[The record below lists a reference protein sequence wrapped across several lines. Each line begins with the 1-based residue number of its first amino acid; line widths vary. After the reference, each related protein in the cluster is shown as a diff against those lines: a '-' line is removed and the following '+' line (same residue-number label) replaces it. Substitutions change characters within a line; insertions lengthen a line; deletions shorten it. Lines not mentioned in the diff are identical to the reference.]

1 VKELDNFVFKS
12 KKMKKTLTLLC
23 LLLSKPLFAQNCNI
37 DYSQNQVG
45 LYPSQLPVGTVGS
58 TYNEDITFVLPT
70 DTLGYDFLN
79 FQIVSVNL
87 PIGLSWTCNNNLNN
101 CNYNPQTSPYGCVNI
116 NGIPL
121 LAGAYTIEVN
131 VLADLSIINGYP
143 ILFELELQILPASN
157 SGTNNSFS
165 YQLNQPCAPA
175 LATFINQEPGL
186 AFYSWEFGNG
196 AGSNA
201 ENPSP
206 QYYPN
211 AGNYPITYM
220 AYAQMDTALHIEL
233 TEFNLQNMSNYGEN
247 FPSFEEAD
255 PYFKV
260 KKNGQVIYQSAVVI
274 DQNPPLTWWPNLNLE
289 LGQNYT
295 LEIWEA
301 DQSIGENYFG
311 ADDYIGNHSLNIGSC
326 NGCYAGSAQIA
337 YQITMTNINPIPSFQ
352 DTATLTLFES
362 PLVPILQNDSTLQQ
376 LLAINTSSYLQ
387 WYWNGGPLLGQ
398 NNNSLNVQESGYYH
412 VLSINQHGCAQSSDT
427 LFINVDFAAI
437 NDDNSASASF
447 HLTID
452 QLTKQLSIELEPEL
466 VGAQIELWQIDGRLI
481 DAWKSVQTIEN
492 YPIDLLSGG
501 IYLVKLSKGNVVIE
515 SKISIVH

>member
-1 VKELDNFVFKS
+1 
-12 KKMKKTLTLLC
+12 MKKTSLLFALFVQLTLFSQGC
-23 LLLSKPLFAQNCNI
+23 TI
-37 DYSQNQVG
+37 DYNQTLVG
-45 LYPSQLPVGTVGS
+45 IYPSSLPPATVGMSYS
-58 TYNEDITFVLPT
+58 TDVTFVLPT
-70 DTLGYDFLN
+70 DTLGYPFTN
-79 FQIVSVNL
+79 FQIVSINL
-87 PIGLSWTCNNNLNN
+87 PLGLNWSCNEALNN
-101 CNYNPQTSPYGCVNI
+101 CNYNPQFDVYGCI
-116 NGIPL
+116 HISGIPL
-121 LAGAYTIEVN
+121 LAGNFQVAISI
-131 VLADLSIINGYP
+131 LADLTILQGYP
-143 ILFELELQILPASN
+143 YQFNMNFQVNPPIIMNN
-157 SGTNNSFS
+157 SGAFS

-175 LATFINQEPGL
+175 IATFFNQQPNL
-186 AFYSWEFGNG
+186 AFYSWDFGNG

-211 AGNYPITYM
+211 AGNYPITYS

-255 PYFKV
+255 PYFKI
-260 KKNGQVIYQSAVVI
+260 KKNGQVIYQSAVII

-311 ADDYIGNHSLNIGSC
+311 ADDYIGNHTLNIGSC

-337 YQITMTNINPIPSFQ
+337 YQITIENINPIPSFQ
-352 DTATLTLFES
+352 DTATLTLFDS

-387 WYWNGGPLLGQ
+387 WYWNGAPLLGQ
-398 NNNSLNVQESGYYH
+398 NNNSLNLQESGYYH

-427 LFINVDFAAI
+427 LFITVDLAVVED
-437 NDDNSASASF
+437 NNSAGASF

-452 QLTKQLSIELEPEL
+452 QLTNQLSIEIEPEL
-466 VGAQIELWQIDGRLI
+466 VGAQIELWLIDGRLI

-492 YPIDLLSGG
+492 YPIDLLSNG
-501 IYLVKLSKGNVVIE
+501 IYLVKLSKGNVVKE
-515 SKISIVH
+515 RKISIVH

>member
-1 VKELDNFVFKS
+1 
-12 KKMKKTLTLLC
+12 MKRTLTLLC
-23 LLLSKPLFAQNCNI
+23 LLLSQTLLAQNCNI

-45 LYPSQLPVGTVGS
+45 LYPNQLPNGTVGS

-87 PIGLSWTCNNNLNN
+87 PIGLSWTCNTNLNN

-165 YQLNQPCAPA
+165 YQVDQPCAPA
-175 LATFINQEPGL
+175 LATFLNQELGL
-186 AFYSWEFGNG
+186 AFYSWDFGNG
-196 AGSNA
+196 ASSNA
-201 ENPSP
+201 EHPSP
-206 QYYPN
+206 QYYPSP
-211 AGNYPITYM
+211 GYYPIQYA
-220 AYAQMDTALHIEL
+220 AYAQIDTIIHFEL
-233 TEFNLQNMSNYGEN
+233 TAFNLLNMSNYGEN

-295 LEIWEA
+295 IEIWEA

-311 ADDYIGNHSLNIGSC
+311 ADDYMGNHTLNMGSC
-326 NGCYAGSAQIA
+326 NGCYAGTAQIS

-352 DTATLTLFES
+352 HTDTLTLYES
-362 PLVPILQNDSTLQQ
+362 PDVPMLQHDSSLQQ
-376 LLAINTSSYLQ
+376 LIAIQTSTYLQ
-387 WYWNGGPLLGQ
+387 WYRNGVPLLGQ
-398 NNNSLNVQESGYYH
+398 NQNSLNLEESGYYH
-412 VLSINQHGCAQSSDT
+412 LLTVNQYGCAQSSDT
-427 LFINVDFAAI
+427 LFINIDFAAL
-437 NDDNSASASF
+437 NAPPSASASF

-452 QLTKQLSIELEPEL
+452 QLTKQLRIELEPEL
-466 VGAQIELWQIDGRLI
+466 IGAQIELWQIDGRLI
-481 DAWKSVQTIEN
+481 DTWKSVQTIEN
-492 YPIDLLSGG
+492 YPIDLLFNG
-501 IYLVKLSKGNVVIE
+501 IYLVKLSKGNVSIDRKV
-515 SKISIVH
+515 SIVH